1 MFDGF
6 LVAKKKTEGF
16 LILLQRYFYPDLK
29 FYREIVRNIDRFGRE
44 FKMAIFGLTSSRHQ
58 GGR

>member
-1 MFDGF
+1 MFWSVFDGF

-29 FYREIVRNIDRFGRE
+29 FYREIVGGGEGLDFG
-44 FKMAIFGLTSSRHQ
+44 KNMLCLSI
-58 GGR
+58 